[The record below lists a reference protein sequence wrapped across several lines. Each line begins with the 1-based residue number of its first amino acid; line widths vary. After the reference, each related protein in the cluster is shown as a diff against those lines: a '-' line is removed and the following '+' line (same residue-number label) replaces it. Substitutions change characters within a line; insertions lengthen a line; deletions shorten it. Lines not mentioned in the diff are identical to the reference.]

1 LTLDT
6 FNEVLLGGV
15 VLGSLYAL
23 MATGLALVWTT
34 LGIFNFAHG
43 TFIALGAYFAWQIAS
58 SDAMGAGLLVGA
70 LTSIVGMF
78 VVGVLAYYLLIKP
91 FERSP
96 DIVVKSVITTLAGA
110 TILEN
115 SINLVWGPR
124 NKQLDAFLSG
134 DISFFGLV
142 VSRNEAAIV
151 VISLIILAGL
161 GLFLQR
167 APLGWAMRAVAQNR
181 EAAQLMGIDVTR
193 LYAMSFGL
201 SAALAVVPLQ
211 RDATVLFHAAAG
223 GVGLLFTQWARALD
237 VRVIGTVSSDAKA
250 AAARQAGCV
259 EVIDYTKEDFVTRVR
274 ELTGRE
280 GVTAVFNSIGRDTF
294 LKSLEVLRPR
304 GTLVAFGQASGSP
317 PAFDLFLL
325 AAKALHVTWPGRH
338 IYTASREELET
349 SAADLFAAI
358 GDGVLNVGPTRTYA
372 LDDIVLAHRDLE
384 SRQIIGAAVIEPSK
398 A

>member
-1 LTLDT
+1 MTLDT

-43 TFIALGAYFAWQIAS
+43 TFIALGAYIAWQIAS
-58 SDAMGAGLLVGA
+58 SEATGAGLLVGA

-78 VVGVLAYYLLIKP
+78 VIGVMVYYLLIKP

-124 NKQLDAFLSG
+124 NKQLDPFLSG

-167 APLGWAMRAVAQNR
+167 APLGRAMRAVAQNR
-181 EAAQLMGIDVTR
+181 EAAQLMGIDVAR
-193 LYAMSFGL
+193 LYAVSFGL
-201 SAALAVVPLQ
+201 SAALAAIAGVLIGSSQFMSPTMGSDPLLKALIVVIFGGIAQFTGPIYAAFIVGILESSMTYLVGLYWSP
-211 RDATVLFHAAAG
+211 TVLFLVMIA
-223 GVGLLFTQWARALD
+223 VLIVKPEGLF
-237 VRVIGTVSSDAKA
+237 
-250 AAARQAGCV
+250 
-259 EVIDYTKEDFVTRVR
+259 
-274 ELTGRE
+274 GR
-280 GVTAVFNSIGRDTF
+280 FR
-294 LKSLEVLRPR
+294 KSV
-304 GTLVAFGQASGSP
+304 
-317 PAFDLFLL
+317 
-325 AAKALHVTWPGRH
+325 
-338 IYTASREELET
+338 
-349 SAADLFAAI
+349 
-358 GDGVLNVGPTRTYA
+358 
-372 LDDIVLAHRDLE
+372 
-384 SRQIIGAAVIEPSK
+384 
-398 A
+398 

>member
-1 LTLDT
+1 
-6 FNEVLLGGV
+6 
-15 VLGSLYAL
+15 

-43 TFIALGAYFAWQIAS
+43 TFIALGAYIAWQIAS
-58 SDAMGAGLLVGA
+58 SEATGAGLLVGA

-78 VVGVLAYYLLIKP
+78 VIGVMVYYLLIKP

-167 APLGWAMRAVAQNR
+167 APLGRAMRAVAQNR
-181 EAAQLMGIDVTR
+181 EAAQLMGIDVAR
-193 LYAMSFGL
+193 LYAVSFGL
-201 SAALAVVPLQ
+201 SAALAALAGILIGSSRFMSPTMGSDPLLKALIVVIFGGIAQFTGPIYAAFIVGILESSMTYLVGLYWSP
-211 RDATVLFHAAAG
+211 TVLFCVMIA
-223 GVGLLFTQWARALD
+223 VLIVKPEGLF
-237 VRVIGTVSSDAKA
+237 
-250 AAARQAGCV
+250 
-259 EVIDYTKEDFVTRVR
+259 
-274 ELTGRE
+274 GR
-280 GVTAVFNSIGRDTF
+280 FK
-294 LKSLEVLRPR
+294 KSV
-304 GTLVAFGQASGSP
+304 
-317 PAFDLFLL
+317 
-325 AAKALHVTWPGRH
+325 
-338 IYTASREELET
+338 
-349 SAADLFAAI
+349 
-358 GDGVLNVGPTRTYA
+358 
-372 LDDIVLAHRDLE
+372 
-384 SRQIIGAAVIEPSK
+384 
-398 A
+398 

>member
-43 TFIALGAYFAWQIAS
+43 TFIALGAYIAWQIAS
-58 SDAMGAGLLVGA
+58 SEATGAGLLVGA

-78 VVGVLAYYLLIKP
+78 VIGVMVYYLLIKP
-91 FERSP
+91 FERSS

-134 DISFFGLV
+134 DISFLGLV

-151 VISLIILAGL
+151 VISLVILAGL

-167 APLGWAMRAVAQNR
+167 APLGRAMRAVAQNR

-193 LYAMSFGL
+193 LYAVSFGL
-201 SAALAVVPLQ
+201 SAALAALAGILIGSSRFMSPTMGSDPLLKSLIVVIFGGIAQFTGPIYAAFIVGILESSMTYLVGLYWSP
-211 RDATVLFHAAAG
+211 TVLFCVMIA
-223 GVGLLFTQWARALD
+223 VLIVKPEGLF
-237 VRVIGTVSSDAKA
+237 
-250 AAARQAGCV
+250 
-259 EVIDYTKEDFVTRVR
+259 
-274 ELTGRE
+274 GR
-280 GVTAVFNSIGRDTF
+280 FR
-294 LKSLEVLRPR
+294 KSV
-304 GTLVAFGQASGSP
+304 
-317 PAFDLFLL
+317 
-325 AAKALHVTWPGRH
+325 
-338 IYTASREELET
+338 
-349 SAADLFAAI
+349 
-358 GDGVLNVGPTRTYA
+358 
-372 LDDIVLAHRDLE
+372 
-384 SRQIIGAAVIEPSK
+384 
-398 A
+398 

>member
-1 LTLDT
+1 MTLDT

-43 TFIALGAYFAWQIAS
+43 TFIALGAYIAWQIAS
-58 SDAMGAGLLVGA
+58 SEATGAGLLVGA

-78 VVGVLAYYLLIKP
+78 VIGVMVYYLLIKP

-134 DISFFGLV
+134 DLSFFGLV

-167 APLGWAMRAVAQNR
+167 APLGRAMRAVAQNR
-181 EAAQLMGIDVTR
+181 EAAQLMGIDVAR
-193 LYAMSFGL
+193 LYAVSFGL
-201 SAALAVVPLQ
+201 SAALAALAGILIGSGRFMSPTMGSDPLLKALIVVIFGGIAQFTGPIYAAFIVGILKSSMTYLVGLYWSP
-211 RDATVLFHAAAG
+211 TVLFCVMIA
-223 GVGLLFTQWARALD
+223 VLIVKPEGL
-237 VRVIGTVSSDAKA
+237 
-250 AAARQAGCV
+250 
-259 EVIDYTKEDFVTRVR
+259 
-274 ELTGRE
+274 
-280 GVTAVFNSIGRDTF
+280 
-294 LKSLEVLRPR
+294 
-304 GTLVAFGQASGSP
+304 FGQFRKS
-317 PAFDLFLL
+317 
-325 AAKALHVTWPGRH
+325 V
-338 IYTASREELET
+338 
-349 SAADLFAAI
+349 
-358 GDGVLNVGPTRTYA
+358 
-372 LDDIVLAHRDLE
+372 
-384 SRQIIGAAVIEPSK
+384 
-398 A
+398 